1 MSYTTILFDVDPLGV
16 ATLTL
21 NRPEKRNAWNRQ
33 MGLEIRQALREAD
46 ARDQVRAIVV
56 TGAGR
61 DFCVG
66 ADLEGGGTVFQ
77 EVRDQETAAT
87 GARLSLKAWDIRKP
101 IIAALNGAVAGV
113 GATLP
118 LHWDV
123 RIAGESTRITFVFVK
138 RGLIPEA
145 ASTWILPRIVG
156 LSRASELLLT
166 GRLVRAQEALELG
179 LVSRVVPDAELLPTA
194 HALAREIATETAP
207 VAVAL
212 TKQLIWRFLSE
223 PDPAEAERLDGQV
236 FGWTTQSP
244 DAREGIRAFLEKR
257 PAHWGMRVSTDVPPL
272 DRFLAKK

>member
-1 MSYTTILFDVDPLGV
+1 MSYETILFDVDADGV

-33 MGLEIRQALREAD
+33 MGLEIRQALREGDAD
-46 ARDQVRAIVV
+46 DRVRVIVV
-56 TGAGR
+56 TGAGK

-66 ADLEGGGTVFQ
+66 ADLEGAGKVFD
-77 EVRDQETAAT
+77 EVRAGEAS
-87 GARLSLKAWDIRKP
+87 GAGERLTLKAWDVRKP
-101 IIAALNGAVAGV
+101 VIGALNGAVAGV

-118 LHWDV
+118 LHWDI
-123 RIAGESTRITFVFVK
+123 RLAGESTRITFIFPK

-145 ASTWILPRIVG
+145 ASTWVLPRIVG
-156 LSRASELLLT
+156 ISRASELLLT
-166 GRLVRAQEALELG
+166 GRLVRAAEALEIG

-194 HALAREIATETAP
+194 QSLAREIARETAP

-223 PDPAEAERLDGQV
+223 PDPSEAERLDGQV

-244 DAREGIRAFLEKR
+244 DAKEGIRAFLEKR
-257 PAHWGMRVSTDVPPL
+257 PARWSMKVSTDVPDL
-272 DRFLAKK
+272 DDFAKKK

>member
-1 MSYTTILFDVDPLGV
+1 MSYDTILFDVDADGV

-21 NRPEKRNAWNRQ
+21 NRPEKRNAWNRH
-33 MGLEIRQALREAD
+33 MGLEIRRALKDAD
-46 ARDQVRAIVV
+46 GRDDVRAIVV
-56 TGAGR
+56 TGAGK

-66 ADLEGGGTVFQ
+66 ADLEGAGAVFD
-77 EVRDQETAAT
+77 EARSE
-87 GARLSLKAWDIRKP
+87 GPGERLSLKAWDVRKP

-118 LHWDV
+118 LHWDI

-138 RGLIPEA
+138 RGLTPEA

-156 LSRASELLLT
+156 LSTASELLLT
-166 GRLVRAQEALELG
+166 GRLIRAREALELG
-179 LVSRVVPDAELLPTA
+179 L
-194 HALAREIATETAP
+194 AREIAKETAP

-223 PDPAEAERLDGQV
+223 PDPTAAERLDGLV

-244 DAREGIRAFLEKR
+244 DAKEGIRAFLDKR
-257 PAHWGMRVSTDVPPL
+257 PARWGMRVSSDVPDL
-272 DRFLAKK
+272 DGFTKKK

>member
-1 MSYTTILFDVDPLGV
+1 MSYESILFDVDGDGV

-21 NRPEKRNAWNRQ
+21 NRPAKRNAWDRR
-33 MGLEIRQALREAD
+33 MGLEIRRALRDAD
-46 ARDQVRAIVV
+46 ARDDVRAVVV
-56 TGAGR
+56 TGAGK

-66 ADLEGGGTVFQ
+66 ADLEGGGTVFD
-77 EVRDQETAAT
+77 EAT
-87 GARLSLKAWDIRKP
+87 REQAGERLSLKAWDVRKP

-118 LHWDV
+118 LHWDI
-123 RIAGESTRITFVFVK
+123 RLAGESTRITFVFVK
-138 RGLIPEA
+138 RGLVPEA

-166 GRLVRAQEALELG
+166 GRLVRAEEALELG

-194 HALAREIATETAP
+194 QTMAREIAAQTAP

-223 PDPAEAERLDGQV
+223 PDPSAAERLDGQV

-257 PAHWGMRVSTDVPPL
+257 PARWGMRVSTDVPDL
-272 DRFLAKK
+272 EQFLKKK

>member
-1 MSYTTILFDVDPLGV
+1 MSYETILFGVDPDGV

-33 MGLEIRQALREAD
+33 MGLEIRQALRDAD
-46 ARDQVRAIVV
+46 GRDDVRVIVV
-56 TGAGR
+56 TGAGK

-66 ADLEGGGTVFQ
+66 ADLEGGGTVFDA
-77 EVRDQETAAT
+77 VRAGEAAGTAE
-87 GARLSLKAWDIRKP
+87 RLTLKAWDIRKP
-101 IIAALNGAVAGV
+101 IIGALNGAVAGV

-118 LHWDV
+118 LHWDI
-123 RIAGESTRITFVFVK
+123 RLAGESTRIAFVFVK

-145 ASTWILPRIVG
+145 ASTWVLPRIVG

-179 LVSRVVPDAELLPTA
+179 LVSRVVPDAELLSTA
-194 HALAREIATETAP
+194 QAMAREIAREAAP

-212 TKQLIWRFLSE
+212 TKALIWRFLSE
-223 PDPAEAERLDGQV
+223 PDPSEAERLDGQV

-244 DAREGIRAFLEKR
+244 DAKEGIRSFLEKR
-257 PAHWGMRVSTDVPPL
+257 PPRWGMRVSTDVPDL
-272 DRFLAKK
+272 DHFAKKK

>member
-1 MSYTTILFDVDPLGV
+1 MSYETILFDVDADGV

-21 NRPEKRNAWNRQ
+21 NRPEKRNAWNRL
-33 MGLEIRQALREAD
+33 MGTEIRRALHEAD
-46 ARDQVRAIVV
+46 DRDDVRAVVV
-56 TGAGR
+56 TGAGK

-66 ADLEGGGTVFQ
+66 ADLEGAGAVFDEAREDRGG
-77 EVRDQETAAT
+77 E
-87 GARLSLKAWDIRKP
+87 RLSLKAWDVRKP
-101 IIAALNGAVAGV
+101 VIAALNGAVAGV

-118 LHWDV
+118 LHWDI

-138 RGLIPEA
+138 RGLVPEA

-156 LSRASELLLT
+156 LSTASELLLT
-166 GRLVRAQEALELG
+166 GRLIRAAEALELG

-194 HALAREIATETAP
+194 VKLAREIATETAP

-223 PDPAEAERLDGQV
+223 PDPSAAERLDGQV

-257 PAHWGMRVSTDVPPL
+257 PARWGMRVSTDVPDL
-272 DRFLAKK
+272 DGFVKKK

>member
-1 MSYTTILFDVDPLGV
+1 MSYETILFDVDADGV

-33 MGLEIRQALREAD
+33 MGLEIRAALKDSD
-46 ARDQVRAIVV
+46 ARDDVRVVIV
-56 TGAGR
+56 TGAGK

-66 ADLEGGGTVFQ
+66 ADLEGAGKVFE
-77 EVRDQETAAT
+77 EVRDGEAA
-87 GARLSLKAWDIRKP
+87 GRERLSLKAWDVRKP
-101 IIAALNGAVAGV
+101 VIGALNGAVAGV

-118 LHWDV
+118 LHWDI
-123 RIAGESTRITFVFVK
+123 RLAGESTRITFVFVK
-138 RGLIPEA
+138 RGLTPEA

-156 LSRASELLLT
+156 LSTASELLLT
-166 GRLVRAQEALELG
+166 GRLIRAREALELG

-194 HALAREIATETAP
+194 LGLAREIAKETAP

-223 PDPAEAERLDGQV
+223 PDPSAAERLDGLV

-244 DAREGIRAFLEKR
+244 DAREGIRAFLDKR
-257 PAHWGMRVSTDVPPL
+257 PARWGMRVSSDVPDL
-272 DRFLAKK
+272 DGFTKKK

>member
-1 MSYTTILFDVDPLGV
+1 MSYETILFDVDPDGV

-33 MGLEIRQALREAD
+33 MGMEIRQALRDAD
-46 ARDQVRAIVV
+46 ARDDVRAVVV
-56 TGAGR
+56 TGAGK

-66 ADLEGGGTVFQ
+66 ADLEGGGTVFDA
-77 EVRDQETAAT
+77 VRAGEASGAAQ
-87 GARLSLKAWDIRKP
+87 RLTLKAWDIRKP
-101 IIAALNGAVAGV
+101 IIGALNGAVAGV

-118 LHWDV
+118 LHWDI
-123 RIAGESTRITFVFVK
+123 RLAGESTRIAFVFVK

-145 ASTWILPRIVG
+145 ASTWVLPRIVG

-179 LVSRVVPDAELLPTA
+179 LVSRVVPDAELLATA
-194 HALAREIATETAP
+194 QTMAREIARETAP

-212 TKQLIWRFLSE
+212 TKELIWRFLSE
-223 PDPAEAERLDGQV
+223 PDPTEAERLDGQV

-244 DAREGIRAFLEKR
+244 DAKEGIRAFLEKR
-257 PAHWGMRVSTDVPPL
+257 PARWSMRVSTDVPDL
-272 DRFLAKK
+272 ATFAKKK